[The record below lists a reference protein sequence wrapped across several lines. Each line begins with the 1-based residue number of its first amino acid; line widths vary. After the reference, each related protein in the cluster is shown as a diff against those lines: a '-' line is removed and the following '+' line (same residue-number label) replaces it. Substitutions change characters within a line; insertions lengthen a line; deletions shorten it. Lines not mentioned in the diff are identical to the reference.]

1 MTSRLLVV
9 VALVATVLT
18 LGAGTGRAVTLPAG
32 SCQSGPVFLSAQDH
46 TFCEPQVFG
55 GTATV
60 WVRDP
65 ETGKIT
71 AVPGA
76 RWHSDPPYGP

>member
-1 MTSRLLVV
+1 MTSRLIVIVAV
-9 VALVATVLT
+9 VATALS
-18 LGAGTGRAVTLPAG
+18 LGGGTGRAVTPSAG
-32 SCQSGPVFLSAQDH
+32 SCQSGPVFLSTQDH
-46 TFCEPQVFG
+46 TFCGPQIFG
-55 GTATV
+55 GTATA
-60 WVRDP
+60 WVRDR